1 MDLIVTVDNYLRF
14 DPTPLPERAILAL
27 TSALTVTNPDD
38 PDDSIILWGRDT
50 HGRFTAPRGFALKLR
65 KGLAQMGINV
75 VWDDQRISIPTSTI
89 SLLPFV
95 QERDYQQKAVE
106 RMLRIQQGIYEAPP
120 GSGKTISSASFI
132 AAAGQRTIVLVDKV
146 NIATQWRE
154 RIYDAT
160 GFEAGFIGDGSW
172 EERDITVALR
182 QTLWARRSELDA
194 PGDYKNDGW
203 WASWGALMLDE
214 CHAISAETVR
224 ALMQKFPARYRIGL
238 SATPDRHDWMTMASR
253 SIIGEIFCRTTDRE
267 LEEAGVL
274 VKPRVVAVR
283 TPFVF
288 DWKTIGRDRNGKTYR
303 VDPKRQWQSMLKLLK
318 FDKNRNNLFGR
329 LAAEQRGH
337 TCLVHT
343 DHKGHAHELA
353 AYALAHGW
361 PNDRVLIMTGDQD
374 DAARSEVRAK
384 AEEGDVII
392 LSTIGQEALD
402 IPRLDRFFLVFPT
415 KNDAAVKQMVGRL
428 KRTHESKSEPPI
440 VIDFYDHGCRI
451 LAQQFAARRGSYDRD
466 ELPLTIV

>member
-1 MDLIVTVDNYLRF
+1 MDLTVIVDNYLRF
-14 DPTPLPERAILAL
+14 DPTQLPERAVSML
-27 TSALTVTNPDD
+27 TAALTVMNPDD
-38 PDDSIILWGRDT
+38 PNEMIVMWGKDSNGM
-50 HGRFTAPRGFALKLR
+50 FTAPRGFALKLR
-65 KGLAQMGINV
+65 KGLGKMGVNV
-75 VWDDQRISIPTSTI
+75 VWDDQRVSVPTSTI

-154 RIYDAT
+154 RIMDAT
-160 GFEAGFIGDGSW
+160 GFEAGFVGDGMW
-172 EERDITVALR
+172 EEREITVALR
-182 QTLWARRSELDA
+182 QTLWARRQELDA
-194 PGDYKNDGW
+194 TAW
-203 WASWGALMLDE
+203 WSQWGAVMLDE

-224 ALMQKFPARYRIGL
+224 ALMQKFPALYRIGL

-267 LEEAGVL
+267 LEDAGVL

-283 TPFVF
+283 TPFYY
-288 DWKTIGRDRNGKTYR
+288 DWKTLVKDRNGKMQR

-318 FDKNRNNLFGR
+318 FDKERNTLFGKI
-329 LAAEQRGH
+329 AAAQRGH

-428 KRTHESKSEPPI
+428 KRTHESKGEAPV

-466 ELPLTIV
+466 ELPLTIT